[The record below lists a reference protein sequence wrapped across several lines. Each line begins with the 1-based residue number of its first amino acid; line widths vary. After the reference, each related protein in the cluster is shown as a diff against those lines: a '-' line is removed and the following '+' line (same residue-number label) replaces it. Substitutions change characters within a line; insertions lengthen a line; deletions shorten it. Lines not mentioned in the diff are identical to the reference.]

1 MPPHEHERPDN
12 HNRPR
17 RAVEQGRD
25 SNLSEP
31 ALSVDIMSD
40 LPIDVIRSKRRTR
53 TVQGSLM
60 DGRIRVM
67 VPDGLDPEEET
78 RLVEDIANR
87 ISRRATSEGVDLS
100 VRAAELAGRYGL
112 SEPAEIVWSHRQMR
126 RWGSCSPKQGR
137 IRISSR
143 LAGMP
148 DWVLDW
154 VVVHELAHLEVAD
167 HGPRF
172 QALARR
178 YELAERAEGYLIAV
192 GEGRVTGP

>member
-1 MPPHEHERPDN
+1 
-12 HNRPR
+12 
-17 RAVEQGRD
+17 
-25 SNLSEP
+25 
-31 ALSVDIMSD
+31 MSD